1 MATLKHIA
9 SVARAAAL
17 FNHKPHICDIQF
29 DVVAN
34 DLNNRIVI
42 KTRTTPPSKRTS
54 FTSTMRS
61 LESNFWMSTAS
72 RSCENRT
79 SSIHLS
85 AAIFRLQRP
94 VCWQTASMV
103 RIPSIDESYDVPQKF
118 LELYYRL
125 HNAESLMRKSWEV
138 TFDLNPKLLTHPEQ
152 VKVLRFALKPHLEFL
167 KTLGEVLAESSGKSS
182 KTA

>member
-17 FNHKPHICDIQF
+17 FNHRPHICDIQF

-61 LESNFWMSTAS
+61 PGSNFWTNMADPC
-72 RSCENRT
+72 CENRT
-79 SSIHLS
+79 FWTPLS
-85 AAIFRLQRP
+85 VAISRLQLP

-103 RIPSIDESYDVPQKF
+103 RISSIDESYDVLQKF

-167 KTLGEVLAESSGKSS
+167 KTLDEVLAESSGESS